1 MCTRWRVGGA
11 APREADR
18 ATNHRQRPRA
28 AGGIAVFSQATS
40 HSIVPANGHHLTL
53 ADDVLPNLELGEDI
67 HTAPTRLISLENTL
81 SGMIFPQ
88 EEIVKIARVAQ
99 EKGIIMHLDGARIW
113 EAAAAR
119 LGEQGAQGDA
129 ALQGV

>member
-1 MCTRWRVGGA
+1 MTLVPLDQI
-11 APREADR
+11 PRLMASL
-18 ATNHRQRPRA
+18 

-40 HSIVPANGHHLTL
+40 HSVVPANGHHLTL
-53 ADDVLPNLELGEDI
+53 EDDIRPNLELGEDI

-88 EEIVKIARVAQ
+88 EEIEKIARVAQ
-99 EKGIIMHLDGARIW
+99 ENNIIMHLDGARIW

-119 LGEQGAQGDA
+119 LGEDAGRGDE
-129 ALQGV
+129 ALQPV